1 MLLASLLVPLA
12 VVAIV
17 LLVQR
22 LHLPVFLA
30 IMATVVVYGIA
41 ADMTFQS
48 VGKAFGLGF
57 TAALEQ
63 VGLLVV
69 AGALVQALVLRQPLG
84 TGTSALLGALAGL
97 GASAAGGLAL
107 LQPAGQDAPRRAVGL
122 ALTLLAVSSLVAPSP
137 LAVAAAS
144 VMKAS
149 NSTMLMVAL
158 PLAAIAALLGWWAVA
173 RQVPSTAVAGW
184 PDWTWLAVLIPIAL
198 LIAQSVAQ
206 MPSEPLGKGGARE
219 FYIGISK
226 PLMLAA
232 IAITL
237 GVLFAGRWQPSA
249 LAGRSWAPLLLAVGA
264 SGGLGRV
271 FDETGMAELLAEY
284 ALHPRFGILT
294 PFLAAAIV
302 KTMQGNSLTRRAH
315 RLGHDRAHAAG
326 ARARQRVGPR
336 ARRRRGR
343 RGFDGDLPCQRSVLL
358 DRRVDGPPLA
368 GPGARCDLARQR
380 GDGDRRPDCD
390 RCCQAVPLSRPRS
403 LPKPPF
409 ASSGLFA
416 TT

>member
-1 MLLASLLVPLA
+1 VPIA
-12 VVAIV
+12 VAAIV

-22 LHLPVFLA
+22 VRLPVFLA
-30 IMATVVVYGIA
+30 LMATVVVYGIA

-69 AGALVQALVLRQPLG
+69 AGALAGSVLLRTPLG
-84 TGTSALLGALAGL
+84 TGTAAAAGVLAGL
-97 GASAAGGLAL
+97 GASAASGLAL
-107 LQPAGQDAPRRAVGL
+107 LQPAGQDAPRRALGM
-122 ALTLLAVSSLVAPSP
+122 ALTLLAVAALIAPSP

-144 VMKAS
+144 VMKADIR
-149 NSTMLMVAL
+149 TMVMIAVPIAVVA
-158 PLAAIAALLGWWAVA
+158 AALGWWHVA
-173 RQVPSTAVAGW
+173 RLESSSPVPGKL
-184 PDWTWLAVLIPIAL
+184 TWAWLCIGIPVAL
-198 LIAQSVAQ
+198 LIIQSIAQ

-226 PLMLAA
+226 PLILTA

-237 GVLFAGRWQPSA
+237 AIVLARRWEPSA

-284 ALHPRFGILT
+284 ALHPRYGVLT

-302 KTMQGNSLTRRAH
+302 KTMQGNSLTAVLTASGMVEPMLPALGLDSGLGRALAAAAVGVGSMAVCH
-315 RLGHDRAHAAG
+315 VNDPFFWIAASMAKLSPGRALLVISAGSAVMAAG
-326 ARARQRVGPR
+326 ALVVIAALRQ
-336 ARRRRGR
+336 
-343 RGFDGDLPCQRSVLL
+343 FI
-358 DRRVDGPPLA
+358 
-368 GPGARCDLARQR
+368 
-380 GDGDRRPDCD
+380 
-390 RCCQAVPLSRPRS
+390 
-403 LPKPPF
+403 
-409 ASSGLFA
+409 
-416 TT
+416 

>member
-1 MLLASLLVPLA
+1 MLLASLLVPIA

-22 LHLPVFLA
+22 LHLPAFLA

-57 TAALEQ
+57 TATLEQ
-63 VGLLVV
+63 ASLLVV

-84 TGTSALLGALAGL
+84 TGTSALVGALAGL

-107 LQPAGQDAPRRAVGL
+107 LQPAGQDAPRRALGL

-149 NSTMLMVAL
+149 NSTMLMIAL
-158 PLAAIAALLGWWAVA
+158 PLAVIAAVLGWWFVA
-173 RQVPSTAVAGW
+173 RQIPSTDVAGW
-184 PDWTWLAVLIPIAL
+184 LDWTWLAVLIPIAL
-198 LIAQSVAQ
+198 LIVQSVAQ

-232 IAITL
+232 VAITL

-264 SGGLGRV
+264 SGGLARV

-302 KTMQGNSLTRRAH
+302 KTMQGNSLTAVLTASGMIEPMLPALGLDSASGRALAAAAVGAGSMAICH
-315 RLGHDRAHAAG
+315 VNDPFFWIAASMGRLSPGRALYVISLGSAVMAIGVLVVLAAVK
-326 ARARQRVGPR
+326 Q
-336 ARRRRGR
+336 
-343 RGFDGDLPCQRSVLL
+343 FL
-358 DRRVDGPPLA
+358 
-368 GPGARCDLARQR
+368 
-380 GDGDRRPDCD
+380 
-390 RCCQAVPLSRPRS
+390 
-403 LPKPPF
+403 
-409 ASSGLFA
+409 
-416 TT
+416 

>member
-1 MLLASLLVPLA
+1 MLLASLLVPIA

-22 LHLPVFLA
+22 LHLPAFLA

-63 VGLLVV
+63 AGLLVV
-69 AGALVQALVLRQPLG
+69 AGALVQALVLRKPLG
-84 TGTSALLGALAGL
+84 TGTSALAGALAGL

-107 LQPAGQDAPRRAVGL
+107 LQPAGQEAPRRALGL

-158 PLAAIAALLGWWAVA
+158 PLAAIAALLGWWSVA
-173 RQVPSTAVAGW
+173 RQMPSAAVAGRL
-184 PDWTWLAVLIPIAL
+184 DWTWLAVLIPIAL
-198 LIAQSVAQ
+198 LIVQSVAQ

-232 IAITL
+232 VAITL

-264 SGGLGRV
+264 SGGLARV

-302 KTMQGNSLTRRAH
+302 KTMQGNSLTAVLTASGMIEPMLPALGLDSASGRALAAAAVGAGSMAICH
-315 RLGHDRAHAAG
+315 VNDPFFWIAASMGRLSPGRALGVISLGSAVMAIG
-326 ARARQRVGPR
+326 ALVAIATIRQ
-336 ARRRRGR
+336 
-343 RGFDGDLPCQRSVLL
+343 FL
-358 DRRVDGPPLA
+358 
-368 GPGARCDLARQR
+368 
-380 GDGDRRPDCD
+380 
-390 RCCQAVPLSRPRS
+390 
-403 LPKPPF
+403 
-409 ASSGLFA
+409 
-416 TT
+416 

>member
-1 MLLASLLVPLA
+1 MLLASLLVPIA

-17 LLVQR
+17 LLIQR
-22 LHLPVFLA
+22 LHLPAFLA

-63 VGLLVV
+63 AGLLVV

-84 TGTSALLGALAGL
+84 TGTSALVGALAGL
-97 GASAAGGLAL
+97 GASATGGLAL

-144 VMKAS
+144 VMKAG
-149 NSTMLMVAL
+149 NTAMLAVAV
-158 PLAAIAALLGWWAVA
+158 PLAAIAALLGWWSVA
-173 RQVPSTAVAGW
+173 RQLPSTAVAGW
-184 PDWTWLAVLIPIAL
+184 LDWTWLAVLIPIAL
-198 LIAQSVAQ
+198 LIVQSVAQ

-232 IAITL
+232 VAITL

-264 SGGLGRV
+264 SGGLARV

-302 KTMQGNSLTRRAH
+302 KTMQGNSLTAVLTASGMIEPMLPALGLDSASGRALAAATIGAGSMAICH
-315 RLGHDRAHAAG
+315 VNDPFFWIAASMGRLSP
-326 ARARQRVGPR
+326 ARA
-336 ARRRRGR
+336 
-343 RGFDGDLPCQRSVLL
+343 LSVISLGSA
-358 DRRVDGPPLA
+358 VMA
-368 GPGARCDLARQR
+368 IGALVAIA
-380 GDGDRRPDCD
+380 
-390 RCCQAVPLSRPRS
+390 AVKQFL
-403 LPKPPF
+403 
-409 ASSGLFA
+409 
-416 TT
+416 

>member
-1 MLLASLLVPLA
+1 MLLASLLVPIA
-12 VVAIV
+12 VMAIV
-17 LLVQR
+17 LLIQR
-22 LHLPVFLA
+22 VHLPAFLA
-30 IMATVVVYGIA
+30 VMATVVVYGIA

-63 VGLLVV
+63 AGLLVV

-84 TGTSALLGALAGL
+84 TGTSALVGALAGL
-97 GASAAGGLAL
+97 GASATGGLAL
-107 LQPAGQDAPRRAVGL
+107 LQPAGQDAPRRTLGL

-144 VMKAS
+144 VMKVS

-158 PLAAIAALLGWWAVA
+158 PLAAIAALLGWWSVA
-173 RQVPSTAVAGW
+173 RQMPSAAVAGRL
-184 PDWTWLAVLIPIAL
+184 DWTWLAVLIPIAL
-198 LIAQSVAQ
+198 LIVQSVAQ

-232 IAITL
+232 VAITL

-249 LAGRSWAPLLLAVGA
+249 LAGRSWAPLLLVVGA
-264 SGGLGRV
+264 SGGLARV

-302 KTMQGNSLTRRAH
+302 KTMQGNSLTAVLTASGLVAPMLPALGLDSASGRALAAAAVGAGSMAICH
-315 RLGHDRAHAAG
+315 VNDPFFWIAASMGRL
-326 ARARQRVGPR
+326 
-336 ARRRRGR
+336 
-343 RGFDGDLPCQRSVLL
+343 S
-358 DRRVDGPPLA
+358 
-368 GPGARCDLARQR
+368 PG
-380 GDGDRRPDCD
+380 
-390 RCCQAVPLSRPRS
+390 RS
-403 LPKPPF
+403 LYVISLGSAVMAIGALVVLAAVKQF
-409 ASSGLFA
+409 L
-416 TT
+416 

>member
-1 MLLASLLVPLA
+1 MLLASLLVPIA

-17 LLVQR
+17 MLTQR
-22 LHLPVFLA
+22 LRLPAFLA

-63 VGLLVV
+63 AGLLVV

-84 TGTSALLGALAGL
+84 TGTSALVGALAGL
-97 GASAAGGLAL
+97 GASATGGLAL
-107 LQPAGQDAPRRAVGL
+107 LQPAGQDSPRRALGL

-137 LAVAAAS
+137 IAVAAAS

-158 PLAAIAALLGWWAVA
+158 PLAAIAALLGWWYVV
-173 RQVPSTAVAGW
+173 RQIPATNVAGW
-184 PDWTWLAVLIPIAL
+184 LDWTWLAVFIPIAL
-198 LIAQSVAQ
+198 LIVQSVAQ

-226 PLMLAA
+226 PLMLAV

-249 LAGRSWAPLLLAVGA
+249 LAGRSWAPLLMVVGA
-264 SGGLGRV
+264 SGGLARV
-271 FDETGMAELLAEY
+271 FDETGMAELLAEH

-302 KTMQGNSLTRRAH
+302 KTMQGNSLTAVLTASGMVEPMLPTLGLDSASGRA
-315 RLGHDRAHAAG
+315 LAAAAAG
-326 ARARQRVGPR
+326 AGSMAICHVNDPFFWIAASMGRLSPGRALYAISLGSAVMATG
-336 ARRRRGR
+336 A
-343 RGFDGDLPCQRSVLL
+343 LVVL
-358 DRRVDGPPLA
+358 A
-368 GPGARCDLARQR
+368 
-380 GDGDRRPDCD
+380 
-390 RCCQAVPLSRPRS
+390 AVKQFL
-403 LPKPPF
+403 
-409 ASSGLFA
+409 
-416 TT
+416 

>member
-1 MLLASLLVPLA
+1 MLLASLLVPIA

-17 LLVQR
+17 MLTQR
-22 LHLPVFLA
+22 LRLPAFLA

-63 VGLLVV
+63 AGLLVV

-84 TGTSALLGALAGL
+84 TGTSALVGALAGL
-97 GASAAGGLAL
+97 GASATGGLAL
-107 LQPAGQDAPRRAVGL
+107 LQPAGQDSPRRALGL

-137 LAVAAAS
+137 IAVAAAS

-158 PLAAIAALLGWWAVA
+158 PLAAIAALLGWWYVA
-173 RQVPSTAVAGW
+173 HQIPPTNVPGW
-184 PDWTWLAVLIPIAL
+184 LDWTWLAVFIPIAL
-198 LIAQSVAQ
+198 LIVQSVAQ

-226 PLMLAA
+226 PLMLAV

-249 LAGRSWAPLLLAVGA
+249 LAGRSWAPLLMVVGA
-264 SGGLGRV
+264 SGGLARV
-271 FDETGMAELLAEY
+271 FDETGMAELLAEH

-302 KTMQGNSLTRRAH
+302 KTMQGNSLTAVLTASGMVEPMLPTLGLDSASGRA
-315 RLGHDRAHAAG
+315 LAAAAAG
-326 ARARQRVGPR
+326 AGSMAICHVNDPFFWIAASMGRLSPGRALYAISLGSAVMAIG
-336 ARRRRGR
+336 A
-343 RGFDGDLPCQRSVLL
+343 LVVL
-358 DRRVDGPPLA
+358 A
-368 GPGARCDLARQR
+368 
-380 GDGDRRPDCD
+380 
-390 RCCQAVPLSRPRS
+390 AVKQFL
-403 LPKPPF
+403 
-409 ASSGLFA
+409 
-416 TT
+416 

>member
-1 MLLASLLVPLA
+1 MLLASLLVPIA

-17 LLVQR
+17 LLIQR
-22 LHLPVFLA
+22 LHLPAFLA

-63 VGLLVV
+63 AGLLVV

-84 TGTSALLGALAGL
+84 TGTSALVGALAGL
-97 GASAAGGLAL
+97 GASATGGLAL

-149 NSTMLMVAL
+149 NTAMLTVAV

-173 RQVPSTAVAGW
+173 RQLPSTTVAGW
-184 PDWTWLAVLIPIAL
+184 LDWTWLAVLIPIAL
-198 LIAQSVAQ
+198 LIVQSVAQ

-249 LAGRSWAPLLLAVGA
+249 LAGRSWAPLLLTVGA
-264 SGGLGRV
+264 AGGLARV

-302 KTMQGNSLTRRAH
+302 KTMQGNSLTAVLTASGMIEPMLPALGLDSTSGRALAAAAVGAGSMAICH
-315 RLGHDRAHAAG
+315 VNDPFFWIAASMGRLSPGRALSVISLGSAVMAIGALVAIAAVK
-326 ARARQRVGPR
+326 Q
-336 ARRRRGR
+336 
-343 RGFDGDLPCQRSVLL
+343 FL
-358 DRRVDGPPLA
+358 
-368 GPGARCDLARQR
+368 
-380 GDGDRRPDCD
+380 
-390 RCCQAVPLSRPRS
+390 
-403 LPKPPF
+403 
-409 ASSGLFA
+409 
-416 TT
+416 